1 VGSLLFSNAYPL
13 LAKLGSAYKIVCINP
28 PGDSALGIDETIL
41 IECSSRYGLH
51 SSSGSLAIFAAI
63 RRASSL
69 LSDLAADRRPGLT
82 WCISHQ
88 VLKVWT

>member
-41 IECSSRYGLH
+41 IECSSRYGFH

-63 RRASSL
+63 RRARFIVRSGVSQL
-69 LSDLAADRRPGLT
+69 PV
-82 WCISHQ
+82 
-88 VLKVWT
+88 VL